1 MIQAA
6 GGKVDMSPATLIVEE
21 TPSAAPSLARA
32 RPLLRVR
39 AVMRQGT
46 AASLPE
52 TWERYGTL
60 DEARAAIKHAYHDDR
75 VLRMFIV
82 RDEVPPR
89 FVEWVER

>member
-1 MIQAA
+1 MMQA
-6 GGKVDMSPATLIVEE
+6 GTGKVHMTPATLVVEE
-21 TPSAAPSLARA
+21 TPSLARA

-52 TWERYGTL
+52 TWERYATL

-75 VLRMFIV
+75 VLRMFV
-82 RDEVPPR
+82 VSDEVPPR

>member
-1 MIQAA
+1 MMQAA
-6 GGKVDMSPATLIVEE
+6 TGKVHMTPATLVAEE
-21 TPSAAPSLARA
+21 TPTATPSPAPAQ
-32 RPLLRVR
+32 PLFRVR

-52 TWERYGTL
+52 TWERYATL
-60 DEARAAIKHAYHDDR
+60 DGARAAIKHAYHDDR